1 MKLVVSG
8 VVSLVQ
14 EVFLKQS
21 LRLLSYN
28 WHAVI
33 GSLLSRELG
42 AIHTIEVSRHKLSI
56 AVGIIGNIDERR
68 FDLV

>member
-28 WHAVI
+28 WHVVI
-33 GSLLSRELG
+33 GSLLSR
-42 AIHTIEVSRHKLSI
+42 
-56 AVGIIGNIDERR
+56 
-68 FDLV
+68 